1 MNATLYEGYIIVTVD
16 EKDVSTPDIGIRV
29 CEKLQ
34 QLMEEFKDHLDET
47 AAPLKVIRQS
57 KDVTQE
63 RMNALCK
70 D

>member
-16 EKDVSTPDIGIRV
+16 EKDMQDKGGIAA
-29 CEKLQ
+29 CEKVQ
-34 QLMEEFKDHLDET
+34 QLMEEFKAHLDET